1 MFCLRCIA
9 LAVRFSIAVGNALKD
24 WECLCTGMLIPKCVG
39 MCWNANTSQHLE
51 AISAF
56 NLVRYAMR
64 YAHLNHCN
72 IVHLH

>member
-39 MCWNANTSQHLE
+39 ETRWNANTEMCWNVLE
-51 AISAF
+51 
-56 NLVRYAMR
+56 
-64 YAHLNHCN
+64 C
-72 IVHLH
+72 